1 MLSLFVLQPQKQ
13 RRVDHHEH
21 RAEVVPQGA
30 GDRIENAERAQQ
42 HCREVDEQRSKEHLE
57 RLFEGAL
64 SEKSSEIPREY
75 LLNHMVCDFAE
86 TVRWWM
92 RNDNYSPEEV
102 SRFFLATT
110 LLR

>member
-1 MLSLFVLQPQKQ
+1 MNRYLARIF
-13 RRVDHHEH
+13 
-21 RAEVVPQGA
+21 A
-30 GDRIENAERAQQ
+30 GELDKKKT
-42 HCREVDEQRSKEHLE
+42 D
-57 RLFEGAL
+57 
-64 SEKSSEIPREY
+64 IPKDY
-75 LLNHMVCDFAE
+75 LLNHMICDFAE